1 MGVKRFRAMVK
12 KIWLVQFVF
21 IPLIESEIKSLCCL
35 VKQWSLD
42 FKLNLG
48 VTKVIMHIFHNWG

>member
-1 MGVKRFRAMVK
+1 MVK